1 MGLFVLQPDAPL
13 QTHCKGKSLT
23 VVPLGSTCKSLSKSR
38 ESCVKCDASIAHPE
52 AYGYSE
58 YTNSI
63 HPTPLSLNFLKMKA
77 LPTQFDKITS
87 TVLKR
92 LRNIVLDPQFT
103 RGPVRNFAKP
113 VSFSISRTGG
123 FLTALDWNGPRKA
136 FCNSSRKVVRVLA
149 QKFLAKGLRAQ
160 GQDGNP
166 AMYS

>member
-1 MGLFVLQPDAPL
+1 M
-13 QTHCKGKSLT
+13 
-23 VVPLGSTCKSLSKSR
+23 
-38 ESCVKCDASIAHPE
+38 
-52 AYGYSE
+52 
-58 YTNSI
+58 
-63 HPTPLSLNFLKMKA
+63 SLNFLKMKA

-92 LRNIVLDPQFT
+92 LGNVVLDPQFS

-136 FCNSSRKVVRVLA
+136 FCNSSRKVVRVPA